1 MALSFFIAAQ
11 KENRMTVHNE
21 KEDADNLRLPATE
34 TVTYNYL
41 ENNPEINKKLWR
53 KIILL
58 ALRKPIKMTPY
69 DFDCVIRTGLNPAAM
84 LLSAIEKTMAE
95 RKENRTYTENM
106 FHNSCWTISLSI
118 YLFEATKGEKDRS
131 GASVTEDH
139 ERIECSFR
147 YYERSE
153 DDDIIFEYENEH
165 LLVKR
170 LPDIIKTQ
178 LAGRKVSELIET
190 PYLPEATI
198 INAYEARDT
207 SKYTQLRIGRMDK
220 DDLRFFPRD
229 IIPQIEEYLQTQ
241 ELSDA
246 GQP

>member
-1 MALSFFIAAQ
+1 
-11 KENRMTVHNE
+11 MTVHNE
-21 KEDADNLRLPATE
+21 KDDADNLPIRDMK
-34 TVTYNYL
+34 TVNYDHL
-41 ENNPEINKKLWR
+41 KNNLQNNKQLWR
-53 KIILL
+53 KIILY
-58 ALRKPIKMTPY
+58 ALRKPIKITPY
-69 DFDCVIRTGLNPAAM
+69 DFDCIIRTGLNPAAM
-84 LLSAIEKTMAE
+84 LLETVERTIAE

-106 FHNSCWTISLSI
+106 FHNSAWTISLSI

-131 GASVTEDH
+131 GASITEDH

-147 YYERSE
+147 YYEKTE

-229 IIPQIEEYLQTQ
+229 IIPQIEEYLQSQ
-241 ELSDA
+241 EISDA
-246 GQP
+246 G